1 PQACWVIVLLLWPMP
16 RRSHFVYGGIFIYIY
31 CKIVMRE
38 TSVPSS
44 YGNRWTFLLGT
55 SGDWQ
60 SNSWM
65 YVDIFQMPEVVSM
78 AGGRRD
84 DPKEALE

>member
-1 PQACWVIVLLLWPMP
+1 
-16 RRSHFVYGGIFIYIY
+16 
-31 CKIVMRE
+31 MRE
-38 TSVPSS
+38 SSVPSS